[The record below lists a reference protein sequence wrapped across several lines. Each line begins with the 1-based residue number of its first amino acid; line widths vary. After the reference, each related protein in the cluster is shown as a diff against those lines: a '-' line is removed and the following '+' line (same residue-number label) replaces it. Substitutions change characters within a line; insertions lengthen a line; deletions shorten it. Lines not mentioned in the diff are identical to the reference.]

1 MRYALKD
8 VRQNAKDLL
17 ALQTKE
23 IQDAKKR
30 KVAEG
35 EIDREVA
42 ESGREAM
49 TTAFL
54 MLGLV
59 TNEEAQAIYKKRWT
73 NADIKAIESTK
84 SWMCAESRLANDF
97 RRVENGKKKGAK

>member
-1 MRYALKD
+1 MRYTLKD
-8 VRQNAKDLL
+8 ARQNAKDLL

-30 KVAEG
+30 KDAEADIAR
-35 EIDREVA
+35 EIA

-59 TNEEAQAIYKKRWT
+59 TNEEAKAIYGKRWT

-84 SWMCAESRLANDF
+84 SWMCAESRLADDF
-97 RRVENGKKKGAK
+97 RRKDKKGAK